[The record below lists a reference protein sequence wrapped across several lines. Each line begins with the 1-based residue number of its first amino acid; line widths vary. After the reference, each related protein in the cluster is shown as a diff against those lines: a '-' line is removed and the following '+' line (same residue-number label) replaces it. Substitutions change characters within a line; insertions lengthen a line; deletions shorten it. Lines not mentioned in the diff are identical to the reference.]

1 MEKDNNMLSSTSSYA
16 NKVWITTGI
25 TTFVVVTVL
34 ILYQTFNAFLLLL
47 AASLIALFFRGLS
60 GKIKQ
65 WTGWKDG
72 ICLTISIVLV
82 VIVAGLFFWLVGKQ
96 ASAQFKELQSVIP
109 QMLNNGESYLNESEI
124 GQKITD
130 YIKDGENQKK
140 VLPFLQGFFQSSF
153 GVFGDLYVVIFLS
166 MFLSIAPF
174 DYVNGAVNLVPRQ
187 GKPKAKQLF
196 EDLGFNLSKWIKGTI
211 ISCFFVF
218 AFAAVGLLVLGVE
231 MWLILAILAGLFN
244 VIPNFGTALAMIP
257 AVLVALMTSP
267 TQALLVAGL
276 YILVHAIVGNLISP
290 NIQKKLLSIPPALLI
305 FFQVLMGVL
314 MGGWGIVL
322 AVPILVI
329 VITVVKNL
337 YLDRNMGVN

>member
-1 MEKDNNMLSSTSSYA
+1 M
-16 NKVWITTGI
+16 
-25 TTFVVVTVL
+25 
-34 ILYQTFNAFLLLL
+34 
-47 AASLIALFFRGLS
+47 
-60 GKIKQ
+60 
-65 WTGWKDG
+65 
-72 ICLTISIVLV
+72 
-82 VIVAGLFFWLVGKQ
+82 
-96 ASAQFKELQSVIP
+96 
-109 QMLNNGESYLNESEI
+109 
-124 GQKITD
+124 
-130 YIKDGENQKK
+130 
-140 VLPFLQGFFQSSF
+140 
-153 GVFGDLYVVIFLS
+153 
-166 MFLSIAPF
+166 
-174 DYVNGAVNLVPRQ
+174 
-187 GKPKAKQLF
+187 
-196 EDLGFNLSKWIKGTI
+196 GFNLSKWIKGTI

-322 AVPILVI
+322 AVPLLVI
-329 VITVVKNL
+329 LITVVKNL